1 MNKFSSLKILLLA
14 AFAPAAVLFVLAQAG
29 CTMIPKYHQPAANIS
44 TNWPSVPGYAQIK
57 TAPAA
62 LPAADIGWSEFFQDP
77 RLRQIIE
84 IALTNNA
91 NLQVA
96 VYNVQ
101 QSRAAFH
108 IQQDALIPTIDVNG
122 SASKTRTPNFFGGGG
137 SNGAPSAIVYNEF
150 AANLGITSYEV
161 DLFGRVRS
169 LRRNALETYFA
180 SDAARKSAQIAL
192 VANVATAYLDA
203 EEGAQQ
209 LAIARETVK
218 AAQQSF
224 DLTKQSFDAGVSSQF
239 DLNTA
244 STQLQNALV
253 TESTYAQQLAQANDE
268 LAFLLGE
275 PVPPDLAPS
284 PYFDAKIC
292 LSDIPTG
299 LPSDLLEQRPDV
311 IEAEHQLKAANANIG
326 AARAAFFPTIY
337 LTGNAGYA
345 SASLQNLFEPAS
357 AAWNISPTIVWP
369 IFSGGTLYH
378 GLQEVKA
385 AQRAQAA
392 NYRNTVQNAFREV
405 ADALAARETV
415 EVQLAGDEALV
426 KADQQSYDLTKAGFD
441 NGVNSALD
449 LNVTL
454 ETLDSARLTL
464 AQAQYLRLVSLINL
478 YQALGGGWT
487 EDTVQPQQ
495 SARE

>member
-1 MNKFSSLKILLLA
+1 MNKFSSLKILLPAALA
-14 AFAPAAVLFVLAQAG
+14 PVAVLFVLAQAG
-29 CTMIPKYHQPAANIS
+29 CTMIPKYHQPVTNIS
-44 TNWPSVPGYAQIK
+44 TNWPSIPGYAQ
-57 TAPAA
+57 TLTTNAP

-77 RLRQIIE
+77 RLRRIIE

-122 SASKTRTPNFFGGGG
+122 SATRTRQPNFFGGGG
-137 SNGAPSAIVYNEF
+137 TNGAPSAIVYNEF
-150 AANLGITSYEV
+150 AANLGITSYEI

-192 VANVATAYLDA
+192 VANVAAAYLSA

-218 AAQQSF
+218 AAQQTF

-253 TESTYAQQLAQANDE
+253 TESTYAQQYAQANDE

-275 PVPPDLAPS
+275 PVPPDLTPS
-284 PYFDAKIC
+284 QHFDPEIC
-292 LSDIPTG
+292 LTDIPMG

-392 NYRNTVQNAFREV
+392 NYQSTVQNAFREV
-405 ADALAARETV
+405 ADALAVRQTV
-415 EVQLAGDEALV
+415 EVQLSGDEALV
-426 KADQQSYDLTKAGFD
+426 QADQQSYDLTKAGFD
-441 NGVNSALD
+441 HGVNSALD

-454 ETLDSARLTL
+454 QTLDSARLTL
-464 AQAQYLRLVSLINL
+464 AQAQYSRLTSLINL

-487 EDTVQPQQ
+487 ENTVQQ
-495 SARE
+495 SSQK